1 MGLSSSYE
9 LSNHLLQVRDCKVIT
24 MASVPPES
32 VSNDEQLSCVPIT
45 VPSVL
50 VQRYELGPLL
60 GQGGSAQVHWAWDR
74 LLNRAVAVKL
84 FAPGVAGSDRN
95 RQDHELTAL
104 KRLVHPG
111 LVQLYEAGADHGRTY
126 LVMRLAQGPSLAD
139 RLRDVPLP
147 VAEVAELG
155 AQVADTLAYV
165 HANGVTHRD
174 IKPANVLL
182 DEQDGALLADFG
194 IALLVDCTRVT
205 LSGAVI
211 GTAAYM
217 APEQVRGELV
227 GPPADV
233 YSLGLVLL
241 EALTGRRE
249 YPGTSVESAC
259 ARLHRAPNVPENLP
273 AGLTYILRR
282 MIAIEPTERPSSAV
296 AASALQVAATEL
308 GGLATVRTDLL
319 TQLLDEPAFRPAA
332 ASGRLRRRIMLAGV
346 ASSVLLAAVLTG
358 LTTLHPPGG
367 GATGI
372 TSPLLTINTGLPV
385 PSTGAAGSAA
395 SDTGLPDRTAIGAT
409 PGGAMGI
416 TSPLPTIG
424 AVVPAHPT
432 GAAGSAAP
440 GTGLPDRSAIGP
452 SAGGAIGITIP
463 LPTTATAPPAPTGLT
478 RSVAPPAALRR
489 VPLHRGTPPAEE
501 TSSATSPSVKG
512 KPVPQL
518 DAPIPTQ
525 VRPPQ
530 QYTPGTA
537 TPAPPHS
544 RAPGGHGN
552 GTSSA
557 SGHSANDFGAG
568 SLPADVGRHR

>member
-1 MGLSSSYE
+1 
-9 LSNHLLQVRDCKVIT
+9 
-24 MASVPPES
+24 MASVPPDW
-32 VSNDEQLSCVPIT
+32 VSNDEQPGCMPIT

-74 LLNRAVAVKL
+74 LMNRAVAVKL
-84 FAPGVAGSDRN
+84 FAPGVVGPDRN

-111 LVQLYEAGADHGRTY
+111 LVELYEAGADRGRMY

-147 VAEVAELG
+147 VATVAALG
-155 AQVADTLAYV
+155 AQLADTLAYV

-194 IALLVDCTRVT
+194 IALLVDCTRIT

-217 APEQVRGELV
+217 APEQVRGEPV

-259 ARLHRAPNVPENLP
+259 ARLHRVPDVPENLP
-273 AGLTYILRR
+273 FGLTHILRR
-282 MIAIEPTERPSSAV
+282 MMAIEPTERPRSAA
-296 AASALQVAATEL
+296 AASALQVTVTEL

-319 TQLLDEPAFRPAA
+319 TQLLVESAFRPAVA
-332 ASGRLRRRIMLAGV
+332 PGRLRRRILLAGA
-346 ASSVLLAAVLTG
+346 ASSALLAVGLTG
-358 LTTLHPPGG
+358 LTILDSASG

-372 TSPLLTINTGLPV
+372 TGPLPAIATRPPVPPTGITRSGVPPATLRGPLLRG
-385 PSTGAAGSAA
+385 
-395 SDTGLPDRTAIGAT
+395 
-409 PGGAMGI
+409 
-416 TSPLPTIG
+416 
-424 AVVPAHPT
+424 
-432 GAAGSAAP
+432 
-440 GTGLPDRSAIGP
+440 
-452 SAGGAIGITIP
+452 
-463 LPTTATAPPAPTGLT
+463 
-478 RSVAPPAALRR
+478 RR
-489 VPLHRGTPPAEE
+489 PAEE
-501 TSSATSPSVKG
+501 TSSAPSPPSVTEKS
-512 KPVPQL
+512 VPQA
-518 DAPIPTQ
+518 DPPTPTQ
-525 VRPPQ
+525 AMPPQ
-530 QYTPGTA
+530 QSTPGTA
-537 TPAPPHS
+537 APVAPHS
-544 RAPGGHGN
+544 RTPGGHDHS
-552 GTSSA
+552 TPSA
-557 SGHSANDFGAG
+557 SGHGG
-568 SLPADVGRHR
+568 SDGGGRK

>member
-1 MGLSSSYE
+1 VGLSSSYE

-296 AASALQVAATEL
+296 AASALHVAATKL
-308 GGLATVRTDLL
+308 GGLAPVRTDAL
-319 TQLLDEPAFRPAA
+319 TQLLDEPTFRPAA
-332 ASGRLRRRIMLAGV
+332 APGRLRRRILLAGA
-346 ASSVLLAAVLTG
+346 ASSVLLAAGLTG
-358 LTTLHPPGG
+358 LTTLDPTSGV
-367 GATGI
+367 AIGI
-372 TSPLLTINTGLPV
+372 TSPLPASNTVLRAPSTGAADSAASGTGLLDRTAIGPTRE
-385 PSTGAAGSAA
+385 TGAAGSA
-395 SDTGLPDRTAIGAT
+395 
-409 PGGAMGI
+409 
-416 TSPLPTIG
+416 
-424 AVVPAHPT
+424 V
-432 GAAGSAAP
+432 P
-440 GTGLPDRSAIGP
+440 GTGLPDRAAIGP
-452 SAGGAIGITIP
+452 APGGPIEITNP
-463 LPTTATAPPAPTGLT
+463 QPTTTTAPPAPSTGLT
-478 RSVAPPAALRR
+478 RSVVPRATLRR
-489 VPLHRGTPPAEE
+489 VPLLRSTPPAGE
-501 TSSATSPSVKG
+501 TSPATSAPSATG
-512 KPVPQL
+512 KPVPQV

-525 VRPPQ
+525 AIPSRQ
-530 QYTPGTA
+530 HTPGTA
-537 TPAPPHS
+537 ASPPRHS
-544 RAPGGHGN
+544 RTPGDHGN
-552 GTSSA
+552 GTSSP
-557 SGHSANDFGAG
+557 SGHSRSDLGAG
-568 SLPADVGRHR
+568 SLPADPSQHR

>member
-1 MGLSSSYE
+1 
-9 LSNHLLQVRDCKVIT
+9 

-32 VSNDEQLSCVPIT
+32 VSNDEQLRCIPIT

-84 FAPGVAGSDRN
+84 FSPGVAGPDRS
-95 RQDHELTAL
+95 RQNHELTAL
-104 KRLVHPG
+104 ERLVHPG

-139 RLRDVPLP
+139 RLRDMPLP

-259 ARLHRAPNVPENLP
+259 ARLHRAPDVPQNLP
-273 AGLTYILRR
+273 PGLTCILRR
-282 MIAIEPTERPSSAV
+282 MIAIEPAERPSSAA
-296 AASALQVAATEL
+296 AASALQIAVTKL
-308 GGLATVRTDLL
+308 GGSATVRTDLL
-319 TQLLDEPAFRPAA
+319 TQLLDEPTFRPATA
-332 ASGRLRRRIMLAGV
+332 PGPFPRRIALAGA
-346 ASSVLLAAVLTG
+346 ASSVLLAAALTG
-358 LTTLHPPGG
+358 LTTLGPTSGSAIG
-367 GATGI
+367 K
-372 TSPLLTINTGLPV
+372 TSPLPAINTVLPV
-385 PSTGAAGSAA
+385 PSTGAAGSA
-395 SDTGLPDRTAIGAT
+395 SSGTGLPDRTAIGPT
-409 PGGAMGI
+409 PGGAIGITNSLPATATVLPAHPTGAARSAAPGTGQPDRTAIGTTPGGATGI
-416 TSPLPTIG
+416 TSPLPT
-424 AVVPAHPT
+424 
-432 GAAGSAAP
+432 
-440 GTGLPDRSAIGP
+440 
-452 SAGGAIGITIP
+452 
-463 LPTTATAPPAPTGLT
+463 TTTAPPAPATGLT
-478 RSVAPPAALRR
+478 RSGAPPAALRW
-489 VPLHRGTPPAEE
+489 VSLLRGTPPAGE
-501 TSSATSPSVKG
+501 TSSATPPPPVKG
-512 KPVPQL
+512 KPVPQV
-518 DAPIPTQ
+518 DVPTPTQ
-525 VRPPQ
+525 VIPPQ
-530 QYTPGTA
+530 QYTP
-537 TPAPPHS
+537 APPFPHS
-544 RAPGGHGN
+544 RTPGGQGN
-552 GTSSA
+552 GPSSA
-557 SGHSANDFGAG
+557 SGHGESDLGAG
-568 SLPADVGRHR
+568 SLPADANRHR

>member
-1 MGLSSSYE
+1 
-9 LSNHLLQVRDCKVIT
+9 
-24 MASVPPES
+24 MASVPPEW
-32 VSNDEQLSCVPIT
+32 VGNDEQLSCTPMT

-84 FAPGVAGSDRN
+84 FAPGVAGPDRN

-111 LVQLYEAGADHGRTY
+111 LVELHEAGADHGRTY
-126 LVMRLAQGPSLAD
+126 LVMRLAQGPSLAE
-139 RLRDVPLP
+139 RLRGLPLP
-147 VAEVAELG
+147 VAKVAELG
-155 AQVADTLAYV
+155 AQVADALAYV

-259 ARLHRAPNVPENLP
+259 ARLHRAPDVPGNLP
-273 AGLTYILRR
+273 AGFTQILRR
-282 MIAIEPTERPSSAV
+282 MIAVEPAARPSSTA
-296 AASALQVAATEL
+296 AASALHIAVTEL
-308 GGLATVRTDLL
+308 GGSATVRTDLL
-319 TQLLDEPAFRPAA
+319 TRLLDEPAFRPAG
-332 ASGRLRRRIMLAGV
+332 ASSRLRRRFLLAGA
-346 ASSVLLAAVLTG
+346 ASSVLLAAGLTG
-358 LTTLHPPGG
+358 LTTLDSTG
-367 GATGI
+367 GAIGI
-372 TSPLLTINTGLPV
+372 TRPLPAINTVFPV
-385 PSTGAAGSAA
+385 PSTGEAGSAA
-395 SDTGLPDRTAIGAT
+395 SGTGLPDRATIGPT
-409 PGGAMGI
+409 PGGAIGI
-416 TSPLPTIG
+416 TRPPSTTATVL
-424 AVVPAHPT
+424 PAHPT
-432 GAAGSAAP
+432 GAAASAAP
-440 GTGLPDRSAIGP
+440 GTGLPDRAAIGP
-452 SAGGAIGITIP
+452 APRGAIGTTSP
-463 LPTTATAPPAPTGLT
+463 PPTTTAPPAA
-478 RSVAPPAALRR
+478 SRR
-489 VPLHRGTPPAEE
+489 VPLLRGTPPAGE
-501 TSSATSPSVKG
+501 TSSATSPPAVPSVRG
-512 KPVPQL
+512 KPVPQVA
-518 DAPIPTQ
+518 DPIPTQ
-525 VRPPQ
+525 PIPPQ
-530 QYTPGTA
+530 QYTPKTA
-537 TPAPPHS
+537 APAPHS
-544 RAPGGHGN
+544 RTPGGHGT

-557 SGHSANDFGAG
+557 SGHGGSELGAG
-568 SLPADVGRHR
+568 SPASEVSRHR

>member
-1 MGLSSSYE
+1 
-9 LSNHLLQVRDCKVIT
+9 

-32 VSNDEQLSCVPIT
+32 VSNDEQLSCIPIT

-50 VQRYELGPLL
+50 VQRYELGLLL

-84 FAPGVAGSDRN
+84 FAPGAAGSDRN

-139 RLRDVPLP
+139 RLRDVPLS

-259 ARLHRAPNVPENLP
+259 ARLHRAPDVPQNLP
-273 AGLTYILRR
+273 PGLTCILRR
-282 MIAIEPTERPSSAV
+282 MIAIEPAERPSSAA

-308 GGLATVRTDLL
+308 GGFVPVRTYLL
-319 TQLLDEPAFRPAA
+319 TQLLDEPTFRPAVA
-332 ASGRLRRRIMLAGV
+332 PGRLRRRNLLAA
-346 ASSVLLAAVLTG
+346 ASSVVLAAGLTG
-358 LTTLHPPGG
+358 LTTLDPTSGG
-367 GATGI
+367 VTGI
-372 TSPLLTINTGLPV
+372 SGPLPTIATVLPAHPTGLPV

-395 SDTGLPDRTAIGAT
+395 SGTGLSDRTAIGPT
-409 PGGAMGI
+409 PGGAIGI
-416 TSPLPTIG
+416 ASPTPTT
-424 AVVPAHPT
+424 ATVFPAHPT
-432 GAAGSAAP
+432 GAIGSAAS
-440 GTGLPDRSAIGP
+440 GTGLPDRAAIGP
-452 SAGGAIGITIP
+452 APRGPIEITSP
-463 LPTTATAPPAPTGLT
+463 QPTTTTAPPAPSTGLT
-478 RSVAPPAALRR
+478 RSVVPRATLRR
-489 VPLHRGTPPAEE
+489 VPLLRSTPPAGE
-501 TSSATSPSVKG
+501 TSPATSAPSATE
-512 KPVPQL
+512 KPVPQV

-525 VRPPQ
+525 AIPSRQ
-530 QYTPGTA
+530 HTPGTA
-537 TPAPPHS
+537 ASPPPRSRTP
-544 RAPGGHGN
+544 GDHGN
-552 GTSSA
+552 GTSSP
-557 SGHSANDFGAG
+557 SGHSRSDLGAG
-568 SLPADVGRHR
+568 SLPADLDQHR

>member
-1 MGLSSSYE
+1 
-9 LSNHLLQVRDCKVIT
+9 
-24 MASVPPES
+24 MAPVPPES
-32 VSNDEQLSCVPIT
+32 VSDGEQLRCIPIT

-50 VQRYELGPLL
+50 VQRYELGPLV
-60 GQGGSAQVHWAWDR
+60 GQGGSAHVHWAWDR

-84 FAPGVAGSDRN
+84 FAPGVAEPDRN

-111 LVQLYEAGADHGRTY
+111 LVQLFEAGADHGRTY

-139 RLRDVPLP
+139 RLRDMPLP

-227 GPPADV
+227 GPPADM

-259 ARLHRAPNVPENLP
+259 ARLHRAPDVPENLP
-273 AGLTYILRR
+273 VGLTYILRR
-282 MIAIEPTERPSSAV
+282 MIAIEPAERPSSAA
-296 AASALQVAATEL
+296 AASALQVAVTEL
-308 GGLATVRTDLL
+308 GGSATVRTDLL
-319 TQLLDEPAFRPAA
+319 TQLLDESAFRPAA
-332 ASGRLRRRIMLAGV
+332 APGRLRRRIVLAGA
-346 ASSVLLAAVLTG
+346 ASTVLLAAGLTG
-358 LTTLHPPGG
+358 LTTLDPTSG

-372 TSPLLTINTGLPV
+372 TSLLPSIATVFPAHPTELPV

-395 SDTGLPDRTAIGAT
+395 SGTGLPDRTAIGPTPRGAT
-409 PGGAMGI
+409 GI
-416 TSPLPTIG
+416 TNPPPTIATG
-424 AVVPAHPT
+424 LPAHPS

-440 GTGLPDRSAIGP
+440 GTGVPDRTAIGP
-452 SAGGAIGITIP
+452 SPDGAIGTTSP
-463 LPTTATAPPAPTGLT
+463 LPITATAPPAPSTGLT
-478 RSVAPPAALRR
+478 RFVAPPAALRR
-489 VPLHRGTPPAEE
+489 VPLLRGTPPAGE
-501 TSSATSPSVKG
+501 TSSATPPPVKG
-512 KPVPQL
+512 KPVPQV
-518 DAPIPTQ
+518 DAPIPTPAI
-525 VRPPQ
+525 PPQ
-530 QYTPGTA
+530 QYTPGMA
-537 TPAPPHS
+537 APAPPHS
-544 RAPGGHGN
+544 RTPGDHGN

-557 SGHSANDFGAG
+557 SGHSGSDLGAG
-568 SLPADVGRHR
+568 SPAADISRHR